1 MKRFVVA
8 MMAATS
14 LALALSSVSA
24 HATQYPVTVT
34 DTAGR
39 KVTID
44 QEPQRVVIQDG
55 RDILTMALLDRADPF
70 KRLVTWN
77 NLIKNGDPDLWKT
90 MTTRWPDAAKVP
102 DMNFSD
108 QGNVNLET
116 IISKQPQLIIAQLRA
131 KSAFEQSGVFARM
144 AQLHIPIVFV
154 DSEVDPVGHTA
165 ESVTLLGKVLNR
177 EKEANEYVDFYN
189 QHLQHVEQTIA
200 AITTPRPRVFVEA
213 KAGFSGP
220 DCCFTHATVGYG
232 QLLKSVKAVNIG
244 AELLHTPSG
253 SVSMESVIGAKPDV
267 YIMTGKRFGKNSTS
281 IALPF
286 GYGGTQAEVDAAF
299 AKLEAR
305 PGFMQTK
312 AAMDGQIYGI
322 YHLFY
327 NHAYNIVG
335 IEYLAKI
342 LYPKQFAQLD
352 PTADWNTIMSK
363 FTTIPAEPLILEAKA
378 PAKQ

>member
-1 MKRFVVA
+1 

-14 LALALSSVSA
+14 LALGLASVSA

-55 RDILTMALLDRADPF
+55 RDILTMALLDRQDPF

-77 NLIKNGDPDLWKT
+77 NLIKNGDPVLWKT
-90 MTTRWPDAAKVP
+90 MSTHWPDAAKVP

-116 IISKQPQLIIAQLRA
+116 VISRQPQLIIAQLRA
-131 KSAFEQSGVFARM
+131 KPAFEQTGVLTRM
-144 AQLHIPIVFV
+144 AQLHIPIVFI
-154 DSEVDPVGHTA
+154 DSEQDPVGHTA
-165 ESVTLLGKVLNR
+165 ESVAMLGKVLNR
-177 EKEANEYVDFYN
+177 EKEATEYVDFYN
-189 QHLQHVEQTIA
+189 QHLQHVQQAIA
-200 AITTPRPRVFVEA
+200 AIKAPRPRVFVEA
-213 KAGFSGP
+213 KAGFDGP
-220 DCCFTHATVGYG
+220 DCCFTHATIGYG
-232 QLLKSVKAVNIG
+232 QLLKPLDAVNVG

-267 YIMTGKRFGKNSTS
+267 YIMTGKVFSGNS
-281 IALPF
+281 IALPL
-286 GYGGTQAEVDAAF
+286 GYGTTPARVDAAF

-312 AAMDGQIYGI
+312 AAMDGQVYGI

-342 LYPKQFAQLD
+342 LYPAQFAKLD
-352 PTADWNTIMSK
+352 PTADWNTIISK
-363 FTTIPAEPLILEAKA
+363 FTTIPVEPLILEAKA
-378 PAKQ
+378 PTK

>member
-1 MKRFVVA
+1 
-8 MMAATS
+8 MAATS
-14 LALALSSVSA
+14 LALGLASVPA
-24 HATQYPVTVT
+24 FATQYPVTVT

-44 QEPQRVVIQDG
+44 EEPQRVVIQDG
-55 RDILTMALLDRADPF
+55 RDILTMALLDRQDPF

-77 NLIKNGDPDLWKT
+77 NLIKNGDPGLWKT
-90 MTTRWPDAAKVP
+90 MSTRWPDAAKVP

-116 IISKQPQLIIAQLRA
+116 VISRQPQLIIAQLRA
-131 KSAFEQSGVFARM
+131 KPAFEQTGVLARM
-144 AQLHIPIVFV
+144 AQLHIPIVFI
-154 DSEVDPVGHTA
+154 DSEQDPIAHTA
-165 ESVTLLGKVLNR
+165 ESVAMLGKVLNR
-177 EKEANEYVDFYN
+177 EKEATEYVDFYN
-189 QHLQHVEQTIA
+189 KHLQYVQQTIA
-200 AITTPRPRVFVEA
+200 AVKTPHPRVFVEA
-213 KAGFSGP
+213 KAGFDGP

-232 QLLKSVKAVNIG
+232 QLLKPLDAVNIG

-253 SVSMESVIGAKPDV
+253 SVSMENVIAAKPDV
-267 YIMTGKRFGKNSTS
+267 YIMTGKVLSGNS

-286 GYGGTQAEVDAAF
+286 GYGSTQAGVDAAF

-312 AAMDGQIYGI
+312 AAMNGQIYGI

-342 LYPKQFAQLD
+342 LYPSQFTKLD
-352 PTADWNTIMSK
+352 PTADWNTIISK
-363 FTTIPAEPLILEAKA
+363 FTTIPVEPLILEAKA
-378 PAKQ
+378 PTK